1 MTLTIP
7 ILAPILA
14 FIIIM
19 EPNSHPFHQAAAVG
33 LVVVN
38 MMWFF
43 KFMTKYWHAASQQM
57 GKKMGTSNTPR
68 KESVNVG
75 VGAESLM
82 MSPTGAGG
90 SGTKME

>member
-19 EPNSHPFHQAAAVG
+19 EPNSHPFHQAAAIG
-33 LVVVN
+33 LVIVN

-43 KFMTKYWHAASQQM
+43 KFMTKYWAAAQQL
-57 GKKMGTSNTPR
+57 GKKAANYTPR
-68 KESVNVG
+68 KESVSVG

-90 SGTKME
+90 SGIKME